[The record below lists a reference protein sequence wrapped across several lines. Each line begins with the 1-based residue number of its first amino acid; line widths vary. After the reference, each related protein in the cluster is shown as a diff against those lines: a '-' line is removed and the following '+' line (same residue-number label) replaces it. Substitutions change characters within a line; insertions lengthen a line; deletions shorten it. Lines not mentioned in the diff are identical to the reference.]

1 MSPSVPPLDVRPPE
15 SGDSGGGV
23 HPPEIGGGGG
33 RDPGDGSPNYDRRLQ
48 RARIGLICGVI
59 AVSMVFAILT
69 VVFFGRQTAF
79 VLDSQTHRYVR
90 MWVPVVLPLK
100 ILLWNTLL
108 LLASSI
114 TLELARRQVAQ
125 EMVLEP
131 LRAIVGVDPER
142 GLRAPWL
149 VFTALL
155 GISFLVGQLLA
166 WLEFRAHGFR
176 ASTSGPSPFFYVL
189 TGTHALHL
197 MVGIL
202 VLIYAAVVS
211 LFHQTIEH
219 KRIVVE
225 VTRWYWHFM
234 SALWLYVFALLWFAQ

>member
-1 MSPSVPPLDVRPPE
+1 MSPSVPPLDVRTPE
-15 SGDSGGGV
+15 SGDSGGGL

-33 RDPGDGSPNYDRRLQ
+33 RDPGDGSPDYEKRLQ

-59 AVSMVFAILT
+59 AVSMIFAMLT

-79 VLDSQTHRYVR
+79 VLDSQTHHYV
-90 MWVPVVLPLK
+90 
-100 ILLWNTLL
+100 LWNTLL
-108 LLASSI
+108 LLSSSL

-125 EMVLEP
+125 EMVLAP
-131 LRAIVGVDPER
+131 LRAIVGVEPER
-142 GLRAPWL
+142 RLHAPWL
-149 VFTALL
+149 VLTALL
-155 GISFLVGQLLA
+155 GIFFLFGQWLA
-166 WLEFRAHGFR
+166 WLEFHSHGFR

-197 MVGIL
+197 MVGIG
-202 VLIYAAVVS
+202 VLIYAAIFS

-234 SALWLYVFALLWFAQ
+234 SALWIYVFALLWFAQ

>member
-1 MSPSVPPLDVRPPE
+1 MSPLVPPLDVRTPK
-15 SGDSGGGV
+15 SGDRGGGV

-33 RDPGDGSPNYDRRLQ
+33 RDPGDGSPDYDKRLQ

-59 AVSMVFAILT
+59 AVSMIFVMLT
-69 VVFFGRQTAF
+69 VVFFGRQTAV

-90 MWVPVVLPLK
+90 MWVPVVLPLR
-100 ILLWNTLL
+100 ILLWNTLVL
-108 LLASSI
+108 LSSSL
-114 TLELARRQVAQ
+114 TLELARRQVAE
-125 EMVLEP
+125 EMVLAP
-131 LRAIVGVDPER
+131 LRGIIGVHPER
-142 GLRAPWL
+142 RLRLPWL

-155 GISFLVGQLLA
+155 GIFFLFGQWVA
-166 WLEFRAHGFR
+166 WLEFRARGFR

-189 TGTHALHL
+189 TGTHGLHL

-234 SALWLYVFALLWFAQ
+234 GVLWVYVFALLWFAQ

>member
-1 MSPSVPPLDVRPPE
+1 MSLSVPPLDVRTPE
-15 SGDSGGGV
+15 SGDGGGGV

-33 RDPGDGSPNYDRRLQ
+33 RDPGDGSPDYEKRLQ

-59 AVSMVFAILT
+59 AVSMIFAMLT

-79 VLDSQTHRYVR
+79 VLDAQTHRYVR
-90 MWVPVVLPLK
+90 MWVPVVLPVR

-108 LLASSI
+108 LLCSSI

-125 EMVLEP
+125 QMVLEP
-131 LRAIVGVDPER
+131 LRAIVGVDAER
-142 GLRAPWL
+142 RLHAPWL
-149 VFTALL
+149 AFTALL
-155 GISFLVGQLLA
+155 GIFFLFGQWLA
-166 WLEFRAHGFR
+166 WLEFRSHGYR

-225 VTRWYWHFM
+225 ITRWYWHFM
-234 SALWLYVFALLWFAQ
+234 SVLWLYVFALLWFAK

>member
-1 MSPSVPPLDVRPPE
+1 MSPSVPPLDVRTPE
-15 SGDSGGGV
+15 SGDRGGGV

-33 RDPGDGSPNYDRRLQ
+33 RDPGDGSPDYDKRLQ

-59 AVSMVFAILT
+59 AVSMIFAMLT

-79 VLDSQTHRYVR
+79 VLDSQTHHYVR
-90 MWVPVVLPLK
+90 KWVPVVLPVR

-108 LLASSI
+108 LLCSSI

-125 EMVLEP
+125 AMVLAP

-142 GLRAPWL
+142 RLHAPWL
-149 VFTALL
+149 VVTALL
-155 GISFLVGQLLA
+155 GILFLFGQWLA
-166 WLEFRAHGFR
+166 WLEFRSHGFR
-176 ASTSGPSPFFYVL
+176 ASTSGPSPFFYLL

-202 VLIYAAVVS
+202 GLIYAAIFS